1 MSLGMNLRQYQCA
14 PSQTKW
20 GRRGEHSQK
29 EKQGEHEQM
38 NVKYSIVLRQLE
50 IHQHGGRERD
60 KPGFPSAS
68 GRRLSLH
75 SPVLSWLRCKN
86 RNFILNLQGNPGEP
100 CAVGQVNR
108 FPKST
113 RHSNVIKNI
122 YGQQCQ
128 TLFWGARKSL
138 QMVIA
143 AMKLKDT
150 YSLEEKL

>member
-1 MSLGMNLRQYQCA
+1 MNLRQYQCA

-86 RNFILNLQGNPGEP
+86 RNFILCSKEPVQGL
-100 CAVGQVNR
+100 
-108 FPKST
+108 KSQMT
-113 RHSNVIKNI
+113 FSHLNVVKKKMA
-122 YGQQCQ
+122 
-128 TLFWGARKSL
+128 L
-138 QMVIA
+138 A
-143 AMKLKDT
+143 AGWR
-150 YSLEEKL
+150 